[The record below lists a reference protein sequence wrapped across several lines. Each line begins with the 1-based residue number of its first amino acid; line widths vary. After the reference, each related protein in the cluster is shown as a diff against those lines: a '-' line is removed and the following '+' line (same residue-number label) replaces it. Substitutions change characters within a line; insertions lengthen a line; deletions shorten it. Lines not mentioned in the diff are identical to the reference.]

1 MSDHQKSDLP
11 DLPDLPEKIQSTGS
25 PVTKAEQVPLVRPVE
40 DSTTMAL
47 ADALSSSFKIIQG
60 LMVGL
65 FVIFLGSGFFT
76 VEPNE
81 VAVKLRFGRPVGT
94 GEERVLQQGLHW
106 SPPSPIGEVVK
117 IPIGETRSVIAT
129 NCWYAV
135 TPEMEISGQLPYAT
149 SSLRPGVD
157 GYALTADGNIIHA
170 RADAKYLISDPVAF
184 EFDFLDVED
193 LLRNALNNA
202 LLFASAQTTADD
214 ALYRDR
220 AGFKDRVRLRFLGN
234 VQKAKLGITL
244 QSLDVQTFP
253 PMFVKEAFEQVTQ
266 TEQSVSQMRNEA
278 EGDASETLRRAQ
290 GQAQA
295 LINQGISRSNLITS
309 RVIADAKVFE
319 QLKPH
324 YEANPSF
331 FRSRLLIERMG
342 RILTQAH
349 DTWLLPMAGEGRTQE
364 LRLQLNRE
372 PTLTGG
378 NQDSEDGN
386 N

>member
-1 MSDHQKSDLP
+1 MSDSKNK
-11 DLPDLPEKIQSTGS
+11 DLPDLPEKIESQAMQPKEETLA
-25 PVTKAEQVPLVRPVE
+25 PVRPVE

-60 LMVGL
+60 LMIGL
-65 FVIFLGSGFFT
+65 VVIFLGSGFFT

-81 VAVKLRFGRPVGT
+81 VAVKLRFGKPVGT
-94 GEERVLQQGLHW
+94 GEDRILQQGLHW
-106 SPPSPIGEVVK
+106 SPPSPIGEIVK
-117 IPIGETRSVIAT
+117 IPIGETRSVVAT

-157 GYALTADGNIIHA
+157 GYAITSDENIIHA

-184 EFDFLDVED
+184 KFDFLDVED

-202 LLFASAQTTADD
+202 LLFAAAQTTADD

-220 AGFKDRVRLRFLGN
+220 VGFKDRVRLRFLSN
-234 VQKAKLGITL
+234 IQKAQLGIRL

-266 TEQSVSQMRNEA
+266 TEQAVSQMRNEA
-278 EGDASETLRRAQ
+278 EGDAAQTLRRAQ
-290 GQAQA
+290 GKAQA
-295 LINQGISRSNLITS
+295 IINQGMSRSNLITS

-324 YEANPSF
+324 YEAHPQF

-342 RILTQAH
+342 RILTQAN
-349 DTWLLPMAGEGRTQE
+349 DTWLLPRVAPGQTQE

-372 PTLTGG
+372 PTLTSGSSDNDEG
-378 NQDSEDGN
+378 AN
-386 N
+386 

>member
-1 MSDHQKSDLP
+1 MSDSKNK
-11 DLPDLPEKIQSTGS
+11 DLPDLPEKIESQAMQPKEETMA
-25 PVTKAEQVPLVRPVE
+25 PVRPVE

-60 LMVGL
+60 LMIGL
-65 FVIFLGSGFFT
+65 VVIFLGSGFFT

-81 VAVKLRFGRPVGT
+81 VAVKLRFGKPVGT
-94 GEERVLQQGLHW
+94 GEDRILQQGLHW
-106 SPPSPIGEVVK
+106 SPPSPIGEIVK
-117 IPIGETRSVIAT
+117 IPIGETRSVVAT

-135 TPEMEISGQLPYAT
+135 TPEMEISGQLPYAA

-157 GYALTADGNIIHA
+157 GYAITSDENIIHA

-184 EFDFLDVED
+184 KFDFLDVED

-202 LLFASAQTTADD
+202 LLFAAAQTTADD

-220 AGFKDRVRLRFLGN
+220 VGFKDRVRLRFLSN
-234 VQKAKLGITL
+234 IQKAQLGIRL
-244 QSLDVQTFP
+244 QSLDVRTFP
-253 PMFVKEAFEQVTQ
+253 PMFVKEAFDQVTQ
-266 TEQSVSQMRNEA
+266 TEQAVSQMRNEA
-278 EGDASETLRRAQ
+278 EGDAAQTLRRAQ
-290 GQAQA
+290 GEAQA
-295 LINQGISRSNLITS
+295 IINQGMSRSNLITS

-324 YEANPSF
+324 YEANPQF

-342 RILTQAH
+342 RILTQAN
-349 DTWLLPMAGEGRTQE
+349 DTWLLPRVAPGQTQE

-378 NQDSEDGN
+378 GSDNDEGAN
-386 N
+386 

>member
-1 MSDHQKSDLP
+1 MSDSKNK
-11 DLPDLPEKIQSTGS
+11 DLPDLPEKIESQAMQPKEETLA
-25 PVTKAEQVPLVRPVE
+25 PVRPVE

-60 LMVGL
+60 LMIGL
-65 FVIFLGSGFFT
+65 VVIFLGSGFFS
-76 VEPNE
+76 VEPKE
-81 VAVKLRFGRPVGT
+81 VAVKLRFGKPVGT
-94 GEERVLQQGLHW
+94 GEDRILQQGLHW
-106 SPPSPIGEVVK
+106 SPPSPIGEIVK
-117 IPIGETRSVIAT
+117 IPIGETRSVVAT

-157 GYALTADGNIIHA
+157 GYAITSDENIIHA

-184 EFDFLDVED
+184 KFDFLDVED

-202 LLFASAQTTADD
+202 LLFAAAQTTADD

-220 AGFKDRVRLRFLGN
+220 VGFKDRVRLRFLSN
-234 VQKAKLGITL
+234 IQKAQLGIRL

-266 TEQSVSQMRNEA
+266 TEQAVSQMRNEA
-278 EGDASETLRRAQ
+278 EGDAAQTLRRAQ
-290 GQAQA
+290 GEAQA
-295 LINQGISRSNLITS
+295 IINQGMSRSNLITS

-324 YEANPSF
+324 YEANPQF

-342 RILTQAH
+342 RILTQAN
-349 DTWLLPMAGEGRTQE
+349 DTWLLPRVAPGQTQE

-378 NQDSEDGN
+378 GSDNDEGAN
-386 N
+386 

>member
-1 MSDHQKSDLP
+1 MSDSKNK
-11 DLPDLPEKIQSTGS
+11 DLPDLPEKIESQAMQPKEETL
-25 PVTKAEQVPLVRPVE
+25 PPVRPVE

-60 LMVGL
+60 LMIGL
-65 FVIFLGSGFFT
+65 VVIFLGSGFFT

-81 VAVKLRFGRPVGT
+81 VAVKLRFGKPVGT
-94 GEERVLQQGLHW
+94 GEDRILQQGLHW
-106 SPPSPIGEVVK
+106 SPPSPIGEIVK
-117 IPIGETRSVIAT
+117 IPIGETRSVVAT

-157 GYALTADGNIIHA
+157 GYAITSDENIIHA

-184 EFDFLDVED
+184 KFDFLDVED

-202 LLFASAQTTADD
+202 LLFAAAQTTADD

-220 AGFKDRVRLRFLGN
+220 VGFKDRVRLRFLSN
-234 VQKAKLGITL
+234 IQKAQLGIRL

-266 TEQSVSQMRNEA
+266 TEQAVSQMRNEA
-278 EGDASETLRRAQ
+278 EGDAAQTLRRAQ
-290 GQAQA
+290 GEAQA
-295 LINQGISRSNLITS
+295 IINQGMSRSNLITS

-324 YEANPSF
+324 YEANPQF

-342 RILTQAH
+342 RILTQAN
-349 DTWLLPMAGEGRTQE
+349 DTWLLPRVAPGQTQE

-378 NQDSEDGN
+378 GSDNDEGAN
-386 N
+386 

>member
-1 MSDHQKSDLP
+1 MSDSKNK
-11 DLPDLPEKIQSTGS
+11 DLPDLPEKIESQAMQPKEETLA
-25 PVTKAEQVPLVRPVE
+25 PVRPVE

-60 LMVGL
+60 LMIGL
-65 FVIFLGSGFFT
+65 VVIFLGSGFFT

-81 VAVKLRFGRPVGT
+81 VAVKLRFGKPVGT
-94 GEERVLQQGLHW
+94 GEDRILQQGLHW
-106 SPPSPIGEVVK
+106 SPPSPIGEIVK
-117 IPIGETRSVIAT
+117 IPIGETRSVVAT

-157 GYALTADGNIIHA
+157 GYAITSDENIIHA

-184 EFDFLDVED
+184 KFDFLDVED

-202 LLFASAQTTADD
+202 LLFAAAQTTADD

-220 AGFKDRVRLRFLGN
+220 VGFKDRVRLRFLSN
-234 VQKAKLGITL
+234 IQKAQLGIRL

-253 PMFVKEAFEQVTQ
+253 PMFVKEAFDQVTQ
-266 TEQSVSQMRNEA
+266 TEQAVSQMRNEA
-278 EGDASETLRRAQ
+278 EGDAAQTLRRAQ
-290 GQAQA
+290 GEAQA
-295 LINQGISRSNLITS
+295 IINQGMSRSNLITS

-324 YEANPSF
+324 YEANPQF

-342 RILTQAH
+342 RILTQAN
-349 DTWLLPMAGEGRTQE
+349 DTWLLPRVAPGQTQE

-378 NQDSEDGN
+378 GSDNDQGAN
-386 N
+386 

>member
-1 MSDHQKSDLP
+1 MSDSKNK
-11 DLPDLPEKIQSTGS
+11 DLPDLPEKIESQAMQPKEETLA
-25 PVTKAEQVPLVRPVE
+25 PVRPVE

-60 LMVGL
+60 LMIGL
-65 FVIFLGSGFFT
+65 VVIFLGSGFFT

-81 VAVKLRFGRPVGT
+81 VAVKLRFGKPVGT
-94 GEERVLQQGLHW
+94 GEDRILQQGLHW
-106 SPPSPIGEVVK
+106 SPPSPIGEIVK
-117 IPIGETRSVIAT
+117 IPIGETRSVVAT

-157 GYALTADGNIIHA
+157 GYAITSDENIIHA

-184 EFDFLDVED
+184 KFDFLDVED

-202 LLFASAQTTADD
+202 LLFAAAQTTADD

-220 AGFKDRVRLRFLGN
+220 VGFKDRVRLRFLSN
-234 VQKAKLGITL
+234 IQKAQLGIRL
-244 QSLDVQTFP
+244 QSLDVRTFP
-253 PMFVKEAFEQVTQ
+253 PMFVKEAFDQVTQ
-266 TEQSVSQMRNEA
+266 TEQAVSQMRNEA
-278 EGDASETLRRAQ
+278 EGDAAQTLRRAQ
-290 GQAQA
+290 GEAQA
-295 LINQGISRSNLITS
+295 IINQGMSRSNLITS

-324 YEANPSF
+324 YEANPQF

-342 RILTQAH
+342 RILTQAN
-349 DTWLLPMAGEGRTQE
+349 DTWLLPRVAPGQTQE

-378 NQDSEDGN
+378 GSDNDEGAN
-386 N
+386 

>member
-1 MSDHQKSDLP
+1 MSDSKNK
-11 DLPDLPEKIQSTGS
+11 DLPDLPEKIESQAMQPKEETMA
-25 PVTKAEQVPLVRPVE
+25 PVRPVE

-60 LMVGL
+60 LMIGL
-65 FVIFLGSGFFT
+65 VVIFLGSGFFT

-81 VAVKLRFGRPVGT
+81 VAVKLRFGKPVGT
-94 GEERVLQQGLHW
+94 GEDRILQQGLHW
-106 SPPSPIGEVVK
+106 SPPSPIGEIVK
-117 IPIGETRSVIAT
+117 IPIGETRSVVAT

-157 GYALTADGNIIHA
+157 GYAITSDENIIHA

-184 EFDFLDVED
+184 KFDFLDVED

-202 LLFASAQTTADD
+202 LLFAAAQTTADD

-220 AGFKDRVRLRFLGN
+220 VGFKDRVRLRFLSN
-234 VQKAKLGITL
+234 IQKAQLGIRL

-253 PMFVKEAFEQVTQ
+253 PMFVKEAFDQVTQ
-266 TEQSVSQMRNEA
+266 TEQAVSQMRNEA
-278 EGDASETLRRAQ
+278 EGDAAQTLRRAQ
-290 GQAQA
+290 GEAQA
-295 LINQGISRSNLITS
+295 IINQGMSRSNLITS

-324 YEANPSF
+324 YEANPQF

-342 RILTQAH
+342 RILTQAN
-349 DTWLLPMAGEGRTQE
+349 DTWLLPRVAPGQTQE

-378 NQDSEDGN
+378 GSDNDEGAN
-386 N
+386 

>member
-1 MSDHQKSDLP
+1 MSDSKNK
-11 DLPDLPEKIQSTGS
+11 DLPDLPEKIESQAMQPKEETLA
-25 PVTKAEQVPLVRPVE
+25 PVRPVE

-60 LMVGL
+60 LMIGL
-65 FVIFLGSGFFT
+65 VVIFLGSGFFT

-81 VAVKLRFGRPVGT
+81 VAVKLRFGKPVGT
-94 GEERVLQQGLHW
+94 GEDRILQQGLHW
-106 SPPSPIGEVVK
+106 SPPSPIGEIVK

-157 GYALTADGNIIHA
+157 GYAITSDENIIHA

-184 EFDFLDVED
+184 KFDFLDVED

-202 LLFASAQTTADD
+202 LLFAAAQTTADD

-220 AGFKDRVRLRFLGN
+220 VGFKDRVRLRFLSN
-234 VQKAKLGITL
+234 IQKAQLGIRL

-266 TEQSVSQMRNEA
+266 TEQAVSQMRNEA
-278 EGDASETLRRAQ
+278 EGDAAQTLRRAQ
-290 GQAQA
+290 GEAQA
-295 LINQGISRSNLITS
+295 IINQGMSRSNLITS

-324 YEANPSF
+324 YEANPQF

-342 RILTQAH
+342 RILTQAN
-349 DTWLLPMAGEGRTQE
+349 DTWLLPRVAPGQTQE

-378 NQDSEDGN
+378 GSDNDEGAN
-386 N
+386 

>member
-1 MSDHQKSDLP
+1 MSDSKNK
-11 DLPDLPEKIQSTGS
+11 DLPDLPEKIESQAMQPKEETLA
-25 PVTKAEQVPLVRPVE
+25 PVRPVE

-60 LMVGL
+60 LMIGL
-65 FVIFLGSGFFT
+65 VVIFLGSGFFT

-81 VAVKLRFGRPVGT
+81 VAVKLRFGKPVGT
-94 GEERVLQQGLHW
+94 GEDRILQQGLHW
-106 SPPSPIGEVVK
+106 SPPSPIGEIVK
-117 IPIGETRSVIAT
+117 IPIGETRSVVAT

-157 GYALTADGNIIHA
+157 GYAITSDENIIHA

-184 EFDFLDVED
+184 KFDFLDVED

-202 LLFASAQTTADD
+202 LLFAAAQTTADD

-220 AGFKDRVRLRFLGN
+220 VGFKDRVRLRFLSN
-234 VQKAKLGITL
+234 IQKAQLGIRL

-266 TEQSVSQMRNEA
+266 TEQAVSQMRNEA
-278 EGDASETLRRAQ
+278 EGDAAQTLRRAQ
-290 GQAQA
+290 GEAQA
-295 LINQGISRSNLITS
+295 IINQGMSRSNLITS

-324 YEANPSF
+324 YEANPQF

-342 RILTQAH
+342 RILTQAN
-349 DTWLLPMAGEGRTQE
+349 DTWLLPRVAPGQTQE

-378 NQDSEDGN
+378 GSDNDQGAN
-386 N
+386 

>member
-1 MSDHQKSDLP
+1 MSDSKNK
-11 DLPDLPEKIQSTGS
+11 DLPDLPEKIESQAMQPKEETLA
-25 PVTKAEQVPLVRPVE
+25 PVRPVE
-40 DSTTMAL
+40 DSTTLAL

-60 LMVGL
+60 LMIGL
-65 FVIFLGSGFFT
+65 VVIFLGSGFFT

-81 VAVKLRFGRPVGT
+81 VAVKLRFGKPVGT
-94 GEERVLQQGLHW
+94 GEDRILQQGLHW
-106 SPPSPIGEVVK
+106 SPPSPIGEIVK
-117 IPIGETRSVIAT
+117 IPIGETRSVVAT

-157 GYALTADGNIIHA
+157 GYAITSDENIIHA

-184 EFDFLDVED
+184 KFDFLDVED

-202 LLFASAQTTADD
+202 LLFAAAQTTADD

-220 AGFKDRVRLRFLGN
+220 VGFKDRVRLRFLSN
-234 VQKAKLGITL
+234 IQKAQLGIRL

-253 PMFVKEAFEQVTQ
+253 PMFVKEAFDQVTQ
-266 TEQSVSQMRNEA
+266 TEQAVSQMRNEA
-278 EGDASETLRRAQ
+278 EGDAAQTLRRAQ
-290 GQAQA
+290 GEAQA
-295 LINQGISRSNLITS
+295 IINQGMSRSNLITS

-324 YEANPSF
+324 YEANPQF

-342 RILTQAH
+342 RILTQAN
-349 DTWLLPMAGEGRTQE
+349 DTWLLPRVAPGQTQE

-378 NQDSEDGN
+378 GSN
-386 N
+386 NDEGAN

>member
-1 MSDHQKSDLP
+1 MSDSKNK
-11 DLPDLPEKIQSTGS
+11 DLPDLPEKIESQAMQPKEETLA
-25 PVTKAEQVPLVRPVE
+25 PVRPVE

-60 LMVGL
+60 LMIGL
-65 FVIFLGSGFFT
+65 VVIFLGSGFFT

-81 VAVKLRFGRPVGT
+81 VAVKLRFGKPVGT
-94 GEERVLQQGLHW
+94 GEDRILQQGLHW
-106 SPPSPIGEVVK
+106 SPPSPIGEIVK
-117 IPIGETRSVIAT
+117 IPIGETRSVVAT

-157 GYALTADGNIIHA
+157 GYAITSDENIIHA

-184 EFDFLDVED
+184 KFDFLDVED

-202 LLFASAQTTADD
+202 LLFAAAQTTADD

-220 AGFKDRVRLRFLGN
+220 VGFKDRVRLRFLSN
-234 VQKAKLGITL
+234 IQKAQLGIRL

-253 PMFVKEAFEQVTQ
+253 PMFVKEAFDQVTQ
-266 TEQSVSQMRNEA
+266 TEQAVSQMRNEA
-278 EGDASETLRRAQ
+278 EGDAAQTLRRAQ
-290 GQAQA
+290 GEAQA
-295 LINQGISRSNLITS
+295 IINQGMSRSNLITS

-324 YEANPSF
+324 YEANPQF

-342 RILTQAH
+342 RILTQAN
-349 DTWLLPMAGEGRTQE
+349 DTWLLPRVAPGQTQE

-378 NQDSEDGN
+378 GSDNDEGAN
-386 N
+386 

>member
-1 MSDHQKSDLP
+1 MSDSKNK
-11 DLPDLPEKIQSTGS
+11 DLPDLPEKIESQAMQPKEETLA
-25 PVTKAEQVPLVRPVE
+25 PVRPVE

-60 LMVGL
+60 LMIGL
-65 FVIFLGSGFFT
+65 VVIFLGSGFFT

-81 VAVKLRFGRPVGT
+81 VAVKLRFGKPVGT
-94 GEERVLQQGLHW
+94 GEDRILQQGLHW
-106 SPPSPIGEVVK
+106 SPPSPIGEIVK
-117 IPIGETRSVIAT
+117 IPIGETRSVVAT

-157 GYALTADGNIIHA
+157 GYAITSDENIIHA

-184 EFDFLDVED
+184 KFDFLDVED

-202 LLFASAQTTADD
+202 LLFAAAQTTADD

-220 AGFKDRVRLRFLGN
+220 VGFKDRVRLRFLSN
-234 VQKAKLGITL
+234 IQKAQLGIRL

-266 TEQSVSQMRNEA
+266 TEQAVSQMRNEA
-278 EGDASETLRRAQ
+278 EGDAAQTLRRAQ
-290 GQAQA
+290 GEAQA
-295 LINQGISRSNLITS
+295 IINQGMSRSNLITS

-324 YEANPSF
+324 YEANPQF

-342 RILTQAH
+342 RILTQAN
-349 DTWLLPMAGEGRTQE
+349 DTWLLPRVAPGQTQE

-378 NQDSEDGN
+378 GSDNDEGAN
-386 N
+386 

>member
-1 MSDHQKSDLP
+1 MSDSKNK
-11 DLPDLPEKIQSTGS
+11 DLPDLPEKIESQAMQPKEETLA
-25 PVTKAEQVPLVRPVE
+25 PVRPVE

-60 LMVGL
+60 LMIGL
-65 FVIFLGSGFFT
+65 VVIFLGSGFFT

-81 VAVKLRFGRPVGT
+81 VAVKLRFGKPVGT
-94 GEERVLQQGLHW
+94 GEDRILQQGLHW
-106 SPPSPIGEVVK
+106 SPPSPIGEIVK
-117 IPIGETRSVIAT
+117 IPIGETRSVVAT

-157 GYALTADGNIIHA
+157 GYAITSDENIINA
-170 RADAKYLISDPVAF
+170 RAEAKYLISDPVAF
-184 EFDFLDVED
+184 KFDFLDVED

-202 LLFASAQTTADD
+202 LLFAAAQTTADD

-220 AGFKDRVRLRFLGN
+220 VGFKDRVRLRFLSN
-234 VQKAKLGITL
+234 IQKAQLGIRL

-266 TEQSVSQMRNEA
+266 TEQAVSQMRNEA
-278 EGDASETLRRAQ
+278 EGDAAQTLRRAQ
-290 GQAQA
+290 GEAQA
-295 LINQGISRSNLITS
+295 IINQGMSRSNLITS

-324 YEANPSF
+324 YEANPQF

-342 RILTQAH
+342 RILTQAN
-349 DTWLLPMAGEGRTQE
+349 DTWLLPRVAPGQRQE

-378 NQDSEDGN
+378 GSDNDQGAN
-386 N
+386 

>member
-1 MSDHQKSDLP
+1 MSDSKNK
-11 DLPDLPEKIQSTGS
+11 DLPDLPEKIESQAMQPKEETLA
-25 PVTKAEQVPLVRPVE
+25 PVRPVE

-60 LMVGL
+60 LMIGL
-65 FVIFLGSGFFT
+65 VVIFLGSGFFT

-81 VAVKLRFGRPVGT
+81 VAVKLRFGKPVGT
-94 GEERVLQQGLHW
+94 GEDRILQQGLHW
-106 SPPSPIGEVVK
+106 SPPSPIGEIVK
-117 IPIGETRSVIAT
+117 IPIGETRSVVAT

-157 GYALTADGNIIHA
+157 GYAITSDENIIHA

-184 EFDFLDVED
+184 KFDFLDVED

-202 LLFASAQTTADD
+202 LLFAAAQTTADD

-220 AGFKDRVRLRFLGN
+220 VGFKDRVRLRFLSN
-234 VQKAKLGITL
+234 IQKAQLGIRL

-253 PMFVKEAFEQVTQ
+253 PMFVKEAFDQVTQ
-266 TEQSVSQMRNEA
+266 TEQAVSQMRNEA
-278 EGDASETLRRAQ
+278 EGDAAQTLRRAQ
-290 GQAQA
+290 GEAQA
-295 LINQGISRSNLITS
+295 IINQGMSRSNLITS

-324 YEANPSF
+324 YEANPQF
-331 FRSRLLIERMG
+331 FRSRLLIEPMG

-349 DTWLLPMAGEGRTQE
+349 DTWLLPRVAPGQTQE

-378 NQDSEDGN
+378 GSDNDEGAN
-386 N
+386 

>member
-1 MSDHQKSDLP
+1 
-11 DLPDLPEKIQSTGS
+11 DLPDLPEKIESQAMQPKEETLA
-25 PVTKAEQVPLVRPVE
+25 PVRPVE

-60 LMVGL
+60 LMIGL
-65 FVIFLGSGFFT
+65 VVIFLGSGFFT

-81 VAVKLRFGRPVGT
+81 VAVKLRFGKPVGT
-94 GEERVLQQGLHW
+94 GEDRILQQGLHW
-106 SPPSPIGEVVK
+106 SPPSPIEIVK
-117 IPIGETRSVIAT
+117 IPIGETRSVVAT

-157 GYALTADGNIIHA
+157 GYAITSDENIIHA

-184 EFDFLDVED
+184 KFDFLDVED

-202 LLFASAQTTADD
+202 LLFAAAQTTADD

-220 AGFKDRVRLRFLGN
+220 VGFKDRVRLRFLSN
-234 VQKAKLGITL
+234 IQKAQLGIRL

-253 PMFVKEAFEQVTQ
+253 PMFVKEAFDQVTQ
-266 TEQSVSQMRNEA
+266 TEQAVSQMRNEA
-278 EGDASETLRRAQ
+278 EGDAAQTLRRAQ
-290 GQAQA
+290 GEAQA
-295 LINQGISRSNLITS
+295 IINQGMSRSNLITS

-378 NQDSEDGN
+378 NQDAEDGN
-386 N
+386 K

>member
-1 MSDHQKSDLP
+1 MSDSKNK
-11 DLPDLPEKIQSTGS
+11 DLPDLPEKIESQAMQPKEETLA
-25 PVTKAEQVPLVRPVE
+25 PVRPVE

-60 LMVGL
+60 LMIGL
-65 FVIFLGSGFFT
+65 VVIFLGSGFFT

-81 VAVKLRFGRPVGT
+81 VAVKLRFGKPVGT
-94 GEERVLQQGLHW
+94 GEDRILQQGLHW
-106 SPPSPIGEVVK
+106 SPPSPIGEIVK

-157 GYALTADGNIIHA
+157 GYAITSDENIIHA

-184 EFDFLDVED
+184 KFDFLDVED

-202 LLFASAQTTADD
+202 LLFAAAQTTADD

-220 AGFKDRVRLRFLGN
+220 VGFKDRVRLRFLSN
-234 VQKAKLGITL
+234 IQKAQLGIRL

-253 PMFVKEAFEQVTQ
+253 PMFVKEAFDQVTQ
-266 TEQSVSQMRNEA
+266 TEQAVSQMRNEA
-278 EGDASETLRRAQ
+278 EGDAAQTLRRAQ
-290 GQAQA
+290 GEAQA
-295 LINQGISRSNLITS
+295 IINQGMSRSNLITS

-331 FRSRLLIERMG
+331 FRSRLLIEGMG
-342 RILTQAH
+342 RILAQAN
-349 DTWLLPMAGEGRTQE
+349 DTWLLPQAGAGKTQE

-378 NQDSEDGN
+378 SSNEDEGGN
-386 N
+386 